1 MLFEIIMPGSLQFHL
16 VIQKQSLLCSQ
27 MEPII
32 SEGLRMENA
41 LSHFF
46 FFFLD
51 WELIWGSFDMSVGYF
66 SHFAD

>member
-27 MEPII
+27 MEQII

-41 LSHFF
+41 LSHF